1 MLRKLYIAASSQH
14 VGKTTSTLGLIA
26 AFRQRGHNVGYCK
39 PVGQE
44 IQEFGGQ
51 WADKDAHLFA
61 KVMGFP
67 LNTEIHSPVMLSQG
81 VTSAFLDNPASFDFS
96 DRIRKAAAYLEAQHE
111 LVIYE
116 GTGHP
121 GVGSVV
127 NLSNA
132 DVAKMLDAPV
142 VLIVEGGIGNTIDRV
157 SLCLSQFKEK
167 GVPVIGVIVNK
178 VFPEKMDRV
187 RHYVGMKLAEMGLPI
202 LGILHYEKSLSFPI
216 IQTVLEAVQGR
227 VLANEENLD
236 NRMEDFLSGS
246 LVDTEKLLHSQN
258 LLLIVSPKRIFSAI
272 QKIQEITLLH
282 GIEETPISGIIVT
295 GDGLHEIPVKDY
307 SRVFAY
313 VDKYKIPVLAT
324 PFDPLGSVIKISKI
338 EVKINARTPWK
349 ADQAVAL
356 IGQYVDLDAILSY
369 KMGETP

>member
-14 VGKTTSTLGLIA
+14 VGKTTTTLGLVA

-44 IQEFGGQ
+44 VQEFGGLR
-51 WADKDAHLFA
+51 ADKDAHLFA

-67 LNTEIHSPVMLSQG
+67 LTAEIHSPVMLSKG
-81 VTSAFLDNPASFDFS
+81 VTSQFLEDPAAFDFYE
-96 DRIRKAAAYLEAQHE
+96 RIEKASSYLEAQHE

-142 VLIVEGGIGNTIDRV
+142 VLVVEGGVGNTIDRV
-157 SLCLSQFKEK
+157 SLCLAKFKELN
-167 GVPVIGVIVNK
+167 VPVIGVIVNK
-178 VFPEKMDRV
+178 VFPEKIEKV
-187 RHYVGMKLAEMGLPI
+187 RKYVGMKLAEMGLPI
-202 LGILHYEKSLSFPI
+202 LGILPYEKSLSFPI
-216 IQTVLEAVQGR
+216 MQTVLEAVQGR
-227 VLANEENLD
+227 VLVNEENLD

-246 LVDTEKLLHSQN
+246 LIDTDKLVSTRN
-258 LLLIVSPKRIFSAI
+258 LLLIVSPKRLFSSI
-272 QKIQEITLLH
+272 QKIQEVTLTNK
-282 GIEETPISGIIVT
+282 IEENPISGIIIT
-295 GDGLHEIPVKDY
+295 GDGLHEIPVRDFSK
-307 SRVFAY
+307 VFAFF
-313 VDKYKIPVLAT
+313 DKHKIPVIAT
-324 PFDPLGSVIKISKI
+324 PFDPLGSAIKISRI

-349 ADQAVAL
+349 AEQAISL
-356 IGQYVDLDAILSY
+356 IGQHVDLDAILGY
-369 KMGETP
+369 KG